1 MAATVITSSSSAAVV
16 FGCTAE
22 TGIIINSFTRT
33 TTREK
38 AELANDQ
45 GDVVAV
51 AYYKPM
57 ANVTIEGFANGLTT
71 GIGLAAPGVVLTINN
86 TTSANGITTGKVI
99 VDSTTRTQ
107 TSEAFASFSVEAT
120 QYPLLV

>member
-1 MAATVITSSSSAAVV
+1 MAATVITSSTSAAVV

>member
-22 TGIIINSFTRT
+22 TGIIINSFTRA